1 MHNVAPGAAPVGQ
14 DFRANSQA
22 LQPKLWP
29 PCARTA
35 RSRWGQFHSLP
46 TSCVSAPT
54 LAHHSPA
61 LQSLLSRQ
69 CPLGDW
75 NFRESEEF
83 VLLVLCHISRT
94 WRTAGAPQVLSV
106 WMDDGWLVE
115 LVEWLSGW
123 TAGWLDVWMEGSLR
137 NRVAPLCDLE
147 SVCNAEETVLFFFFF
162 LYTCNVSVWRQPQ
175 TLLTNSKL

>member
-1 MHNVAPGAAPVGQ
+1 MHSVAPGAAPVGQ

-94 WRTAGAPQVLSV
+94 WRPAGAPQVLSV

-123 TAGWLDVWMEGSLR
+123 TAGWLDVWMEGWLSGQMAGGLGEWMEGR
-137 NRVAPLCDLE
+137 
-147 SVCNAEETVLFFFFF
+147 
-162 LYTCNVSVWRQPQ
+162 RQAGWKD
-175 TLLTNSKL
+175 T